1 MLGLGNTITGGA
13 VTEEAAWAPSDI
25 SSLIHWYKY
34 DTGITQDG
42 GGDITAW
49 ADQEGSNN
57 LGSSSNHPEYDSGAV
72 KFAASS
78 DDLEWGS
85 ALSLGTFS
93 FYFRYE
99 SSDVAADWIIKG
111 GTTDWVKLHDASEI
125 RVKIGTRNDW
135 DISGGALAADTKVN
149 LGIDRASNGDIGVIV
164 NNSAQSTAGGYTG
177 NVATST
183 TFDITKVG
191 SPLITVK
198 MYEIL
203 VFNDV
208 LSSED
213 KGLLN
218 TYLNTI

>member
-1 MLGLGNTITGGA
+1 MIGLGNSLGIGGA
-13 VTEEAAWAPSDI
+13 TIEEAWAPSNI

-34 DTGITQDG
+34 DTGISQS
-42 GGDITAW
+42 GGDVTAW

-99 SSDVAADWIIKG
+99 TNDVSSDWMIKG
-111 GTTDWVKLHDASEI
+111 GSTDWVKVHDTSEI
-125 RVKIGTRNDW
+125 RVKIAARMDW
-135 DISGGALAADTKVN
+135 DVTGGALATDTKIN
-149 LGIDRASNGDIGVIV
+149 LGIDRATNGDIGVYI
-164 NNSAQSTAGGYTG
+164 NNSAQSVQGGYTG
-177 NVATST
+177 NAATST
-183 TFDITKVG
+183 AFDITKIG
-191 SPLITVK
+191 SPLVTIK

-208 LSSED
+208 LSSGD
-213 KGLLN
+213 KTLLN

>member
-1 MLGLGNTITGGA
+1 MLGLGNSITGGA
-13 VTEEAAWAPSDI
+13 ALEEFTPASI

-42 GGDITAW
+42 DGDITAW

-57 LGSSSNHPEYDSGAV
+57 LTASGDTADSPQYDSGAI
-72 KFAASS
+72 KFVESG
-78 DDLEWGS
+78 DDLEWGTP
-85 ALSLGTFS
+85 LSLGTFS

-99 SSDVAADWIIKG
+99 SSDVAVDWIIKG
-111 GTTDWVKLHDASEI
+111 GTTDWVKVQSDSNL
-125 RVKIGTRNDW
+125 RVKIGTRMDF
-135 DISGGALAADTKVN
+135 DTSGMSADTKVN
-149 LGIDRASNGDIGVIV
+149 LGIERASNGDVGVLI
-164 NNSAQSTAGGYTG
+164 NNSAQSLAGGYTD

-203 VFNDV
+203 IFNDV